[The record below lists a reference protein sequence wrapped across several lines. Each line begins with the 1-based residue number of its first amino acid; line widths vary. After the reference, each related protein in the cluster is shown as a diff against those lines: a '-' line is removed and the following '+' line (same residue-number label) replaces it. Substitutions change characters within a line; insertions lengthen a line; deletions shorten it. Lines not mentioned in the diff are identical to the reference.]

1 MTTVILIR
9 HGESE
14 ANRNGIF
21 AGQIDP
27 DLQEKGI
34 RQAQLTAQ
42 YIAENYSVDKIY
54 SSDLQRAYKT
64 ALCLAKRLG
73 LAVIPKKELREIDG
87 GDWEGAKFDE
97 LPTLF
102 PEAFAL
108 WLDDVGASY
117 CSGGESVKELGER
130 IMNILTEIAREN
142 DGKTV
147 AVATHATPIRVAQTL
162 IKTKTL
168 NQMNNIP
175 WVSNASV
182 TVLEYCDD
190 VWSVLAEGIDEHLA
204 ELKTSLPDSV

>member
-27 DLQEKGI
+27 DLQAKGI
-34 RQAQLTAQ
+34 KQAQLTAK
-42 YIAENYSVDKIY
+42 YIAEHYTVEKIY
-54 SSDLQRAYKT
+54 SSDLKRAYKT
-64 ALCLAKRLG
+64 ALCLAELLG
-73 LAVIPKKELREIDG
+73 LSVIPKKELREIDG
-87 GDWEGAKFDE
+87 GEWEGAKFDE

-130 IMNILTEIAREN
+130 IMNILTEIAEEN

-147 AVATHATPIRVAQTL
+147 AVATHATPIRVVQTL

-168 NQMNNIP
+168 DAMNSIP
-175 WVSNASV
+175 WASNASV
-182 TVLEYCDD
+182 TVLEYSGG
-190 VWSVLAEGIDEHLA
+190 VWSVRAEGLDEHLA
-204 ELKTSLPDSV
+204 ELKTSLPETV